1 MTSKVNLVGEGAQ
14 LTHVRAAL
22 QLKEVSAEINMPLS
36 EDTPLVVCVPADKG
50 VTPALIETFKRAVGQ
65 KVQLAA
71 LLFTGEAVEKEMQEL
86 LELEVLGVLTVFFD
100 EAPLDE
106 LRMLKQW
113 KEGWVGKLSK
123 TLGKS
128 LSAIAVLPAEKSRI
142 KQYSDK
148 AFFK

>member
-1 MTSKVNLVGEGAQ
+1 MTLNVNLVGEGAQ
-14 LTHVRAAL
+14 LTQVRDAL
-22 QLKEVSAEINMPLS
+22 QAEDISAAINMPLA
-36 EDTPLVVCVPADKG
+36 EDTPLVVCVPTDKS

-71 LLFTGEAVEKEMQEL
+71 LLFTGDAVEKEMHEL

-113 KEGWVGKLSK
+113 KEGWAGKLSK
-123 TLGKS
+123 TLKKG
-128 LSAIAVLPAEKSRI
+128 LSAIAVLPADKSRI